1 MNRVNFYAGA
11 DIDRIGDKRRDPDWL
26 QGRISANVARVL
38 PVWRGKSLFAREPDA
53 DGVYQIA
60 WLSPEQVEPLIA
72 ESSTGAPG
80 TVADALHLLGERED
94 GVYFTIDLSHH
105 DDPLSAVPGLDAA
118 FTGLRDLGA
127 AVDHTD
133 GAMLSYAKGM
143 AHWHK
148 RHPFC
153 SDCGAPT
160 EVRSSGHTRV
170 CTNAD
175 CGVTHFPRTDS
186 AVIML
191 VHQGD
196 RCILAHNKRNPKPS
210 YSTLAGFVE
219 PGESLEEAVA
229 REVLEEVG
237 VRVGRVAYHSSQP
250 WPFPGNLM
258 LGFHAEALSEE
269 ITVDETELVEARW
282 FSRDDVRDAEKLGL
296 QLSRPISI
304 SRRLIEDWV
313 NGVV

>member
-11 DIDRIGDKRRDPDWL
+11 DIDRIGEKRRDPEWVKA
-26 QGRISANVARVL
+26 QISANVARVV
-38 PVWRGKSLFAREPDA
+38 PVWRGKNMFATEPDA
-53 DGVYQIA
+53 EGIYPIA
-60 WLSPEQVEPLIA
+60 WMTPEQVEPLVA
-72 ESSTGAPG
+72 SSGD
-80 TVADALHLLGERED
+80 VAQALHLLGERED
-94 GVYFTIDLSHH
+94 GVYFTVDLSHH
-105 DDPLSAVPGLDAA
+105 DDPLGAVPGLNAE

-127 AVDHTD
+127 AVDHVD
-133 GAMLSYAKGM
+133 GAILSFAKGM

-160 EVRSSGHTRV
+160 EARDSGHVRA
-170 CTNAD
+170 CTNSE
-175 CGVTHFPRTDS
+175 CGATHFPRTDS

-191 VHQGD
+191 VHKGD
-196 RCILAHNKRNPKPS
+196 RCILAHNKRNPTPS

-229 REVLEEVG
+229 REVMEEVG
-237 VRVGRVAYHSSQP
+237 VTVGRVKYHSSQP

-269 ITVDETELVEARW
+269 ITVDESELAEARW
-282 FSRDDVRDAEKLGL
+282 FQKADVRDAEKLGL

-313 NGVV
+313 NDEV

>member
-11 DIDRIGDKRRDPDWL
+11 DIDRVGEKRRDAAWFNGL
-26 QGRISANVARVL
+26 VSANEARVL
-38 PVWRGKSLFAREPDA
+38 PVWRGKNLVMREPDA
-53 DGVYQIA
+53 NGVFQIA
-60 WLSPEQVEPLIA
+60 WVSPEQLEPLMDPKGGAA
-72 ESSTGAPG
+72 E
-80 TVADALHLLGERED
+80 ALYLLGERED
-94 GVYFTIDLSHH
+94 GVYFTVDLSAV
-105 DDPLSAVPGLDAA
+105 DDPLGAWPGLDAA
-118 FTGLRDLGA
+118 FAGLREIGGF
-127 AVDHTD
+127 VDQAD
-133 GAMLSYAKGM
+133 GAMLSYAKGLN
-143 AHWHK
+143 HWHS

-160 EVRSSGHTRV
+160 EARDSGHVRV

-175 CGVTHFPRTDS
+175 CGVSHFPRTDP

-196 RCILAHNKRNPKPS
+196 RCILAHNKRNPQPS

-229 REVLEEVG
+229 REVMEEVG
-237 VRVGRVAYHSSQP
+237 VRVANVRYHSSQP

-258 LGFHAEALSEE
+258 LGFHAEAVSEE
-269 ITVDETELVEARW
+269 ITVDGIELAEARW
-282 FSRDDVRDAEKLGL
+282 FARDEVRNAEKLGL

-304 SRRLIEDWV
+304 SRRLLDDWV
-313 NGVV
+313 NEDV